1 MILSDVL
8 VALSVNANVN
18 IVLVDDADNQLITF
32 NAAGYASIESD
43 LGARAVKNIKINNAK
58 EVIVS
63 IKDPVGP

>member
-43 LGARAVKNIKINNAK
+43 LGARVVKNIKINNAK